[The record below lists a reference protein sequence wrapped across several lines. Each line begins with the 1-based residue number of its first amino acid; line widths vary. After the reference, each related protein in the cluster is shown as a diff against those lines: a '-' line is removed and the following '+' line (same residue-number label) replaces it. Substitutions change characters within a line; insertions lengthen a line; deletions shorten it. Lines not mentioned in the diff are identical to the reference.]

1 MENLARLQIGTVDFV
16 APDEIKVLLDLDA
29 PQSVAMNAGRP
40 RPFPRI
46 NGFVL
51 LPTEN
56 GFIVGQVT
64 WLAIEHSSFPKRK
77 GMQDFGL
84 IDLPFPLR
92 KMSISLLGTLV
103 NESTREE
110 AKYKF
115 KRGVHTF
122 PGLGD
127 PVVIPDAKQLRA
139 IVESGTDGRVL
150 IGYCPLADNAEVR
163 VNPDK
168 IFGRHL
174 AVLGNTGSGKSCSVA
189 GLIHWSLDE
198 AKKLTGDKNPNA
210 RFIVLDPNGEYS
222 KAFNNHK
229 ARVFKVEP
237 NEEAEE
243 LLLNVP
249 AWLWNSSEW
258 SAFTQASG
266 RAQKPL
272 LRRALRE
279 VRGGQRFDDESQI
292 KLKIRRYLS
301 SVIIGLKTD
310 LREQA
315 EKNDATKF
323 GYKLASFTE
332 DLNALADQYPEYS
345 ETIRGLAAI
354 SLEIT
359 NSSYASFNKGG
370 ETIVYYKPFSQ
381 EPVKSFI
388 QSIEVSLNEIG
399 GLVVDSGFGEDTPAV
414 FDPLV
419 LADHIEHLAQA
430 ENSPQFFDFL
440 IMRIR
445 TMLSDPRMISVA
457 GSHKEMSLVDWLERF
472 IGGDDANN
480 GNVSVIDLSLVPQEI
495 VHIVTAVISRLTFEA
510 LQRYRRNH
518 PDSKVLPTS
527 LVMEE
532 AHNFIKRYRDDSEE
546 ATASSMCCQ
555 VFEKIAREGRKFGLG
570 LVLSSQR
577 PSELSPTVLSQCNT
591 FLLHRITND
600 KDQEMVARLL
610 PDGLRGLIREI
621 PALPSQHAFLVGW
634 AAELPILTKM
644 KSLPDNL
651 RPTSDDPDYWNVW
664 TRTNDEG
671 EHEDRFVDWK
681 EISDEWQEVDLG
693 EDDLQ
698 GTEIDAE

>member
-1 MENLARLQIGTVDFV
+1 MISPMENLARLQIGTVDFV

-279 VRGGQRFDDESQI
+279 VRSGVVEDDSHDF
-292 KLKIRRYLS
+292 KLRRRLS
-301 SVIIGLKTD
+301 SACIM
-310 LREQA
+310 LRAEIRAGNNYQGWKFSPKLVALSEDIQAWMAEHANYANELHANHQCVEQILA
-315 EKNDATKF
+315 NKKRPNSKYYND
-323 GYKLASFTE
+323 
-332 DLNALADQYPEYS
+332 
-345 ETIRGLAAI
+345 
-354 SLEIT
+354 
-359 NSSYASFNKGG
+359 
-370 ETIVYYKPFSQ
+370 FSQ
-381 EPVKSFI
+381 TDIESIIASIGATLALLGGMVFQSGPSEDAPLPFI
-388 QSIEVSLNEIG
+388 GTDFV
-399 GLVVDSGFGEDTPAV
+399 
-414 FDPLV
+414 
-419 LADHIEHLAQA
+419 DHIETLAEQ
-430 ENSPQFFDFL
+430 ETSPQFFDYL

-445 TMLSDPRMISVA
+445 MMLSDKRMLSVA
-457 GSHKEMSLVDWLERF
+457 GNDKVSSLDGWLTDF
-472 IGGDDANN
+472 IGENDAKN
-480 GNVSVIDLSLVPQEI
+480 GCVSVIDLSLVPQEI

-518 PDSKVLPTS
+518 NDSKVLPTS

>member
-1 MENLARLQIGTVDFV
+1 MISPMENLARLQIGTVDFV

-64 WLAIEHSSFPKRK
+64 WLAVEHSSFPKRK

-122 PGLGD
+122 PSLGD

-150 IGYCPLADNAEVR
+150 IGHCPLADNAEVR
-163 VNPDK
+163 VNPDR

-198 AKKLTGDKNPNA
+198 AKRLTGDKNPNA

-222 KAFNNHK
+222 EAFNNHK

-279 VRGGQRFDDESQI
+279 VRSGVVEDDSHDF
-292 KLKIRRYLS
+292 KLRRRLS
-301 SVIIGLKTD
+301 SACIM
-310 LREQA
+310 LRAEIRAGNNYQGWKFSPKLVALSEDIQAWMAEHANYANELHANHQCVEQILA
-315 EKNDATKF
+315 NRKRPNSQYYND
-323 GYKLASFTE
+323 
-332 DLNALADQYPEYS
+332 
-345 ETIRGLAAI
+345 
-354 SLEIT
+354 
-359 NSSYASFNKGG
+359 
-370 ETIVYYKPFSQ
+370 FSQ
-381 EPVKSFI
+381 TDIESIIASICTTLALLGGMVFQSGPSEDAPLPFI
-388 QSIEVSLNEIG
+388 GTDFV
-399 GLVVDSGFGEDTPAV
+399 
-414 FDPLV
+414 
-419 LADHIEHLAQA
+419 DHIETLAEQ
-430 ENSPQFFDFL
+430 ETSPQFFDYL

-445 TMLSDPRMISVA
+445 MMLSDKRMLSVA
-457 GSHKEMSLVDWLERF
+457 GNDKVSSLDGWLTDF
-472 IGGDDANN
+472 IGENDAKN
-480 GNVSVIDLSLVPQEI
+480 GCVSVIDLSLVPQEI

-518 PDSKVLPTS
+518 NDSKVLPTS

-681 EISDEWQEVDLG
+681 EVSDEWQEVDLG
-693 EDDLQ
+693 EDDHQ
-698 GTEIDAE
+698 GAEIDAE

>member
-1 MENLARLQIGTVDFV
+1 MISPMESLARLQIGTVDFV
-16 APDEIKVLLDLDA
+16 APDEVKVLLDLDA
-29 PQSVAMNAGRP
+29 PQSMAMNAGKP

-56 GFIVGQVT
+56 GFIVGQIT

-77 GMQDFGL
+77 GIQDFGL

-92 KMSISLLGTLV
+92 KMSLSLLGTLV
-103 NESTREE
+103 NESNQENT
-110 AKYKF
+110 KYKF

-127 PVVIPDAKQLRA
+127 PVIIPDSIQLKA

-150 IGYCPLADNAEVR
+150 IGHCPLADNAEVR

-174 AVLGNTGSGKSCSVA
+174 AILGNTGSGKSCSVA
-189 GLIHWSLDE
+189 GLIHWSLAE
-198 AKKLTGDKNPNA
+198 AKKLSGDKNPNA
-210 RFIVLDPNGEYS
+210 RFLVIDPNGEYS
-222 KAFNNHK
+222 GAFDNHK

-237 NEEAEE
+237 DDTTNE

-279 VRGGQRFDDESQI
+279 VRCGIEEDEHSDDFR
-292 KLKIRRYLS
+292 LRRRLS
-301 SVIIGLKTD
+301 SAVIMLKSEV
-310 LREQA
+310 RAGNNYEGW
-315 EKNDATKF
+315 KF
-323 GYKLASFTE
+323 SPKLVALSE
-332 DLNALADQYPEYS
+332 DLQAWMEEHAAHAVELHVNNETVQNVLQSKSRPTKPPQY
-345 ETIRGLAAI
+345 IQ
-354 SLEIT
+354 
-359 NSSYASFNKGG
+359 
-370 ETIVYYKPFSQ
+370 YYNDFSQ
-381 EPVKSFI
+381 TDIE
-388 QSIEVSLNEIG
+388 SIISSINSTLNSLG
-399 GLVVDSGFGEDTPAV
+399 GLVFQSGPSEDA
-414 FDPLV
+414 PLPFKSTDFI
-419 LADHIEHLAQA
+419 DHIETLAEQ
-430 ENSPQFFDFL
+430 ETNPQFFDYL
-440 IMRIR
+440 VMRIR
-445 TMLSDPRMISVA
+445 MMLSDKRMLSVS
-457 GSHKEMSLVDWLERF
+457 GNNRELSLNQWLEEF
-472 IGGDDANN
+472 VGSSDASN
-480 GNVSVIDLSLVPQEI
+480 GCVSVIDLSLVPQEI
-495 VHIVTAVISRLTFEA
+495 VHIVTAVVSRLTFEA

-518 PDSKVLPTS
+518 PDNKVLPTS

-532 AHNFIKRYRDDSEE
+532 AHNFIKNYRNDSDE
-546 ATASSMCCQ
+546 ASASSMCCQ

-577 PSELSPTVLSQCNT
+577 PSELSSIVLSQCNT

-610 PDGLRGLIREI
+610 PDGIRGLIREI

-634 AAELPILTKM
+634 AAELPILTRM
-644 KSLPDNL
+644 LSLPERQ
-651 RPTSDDPDYWNVW
+651 RPHSDDPDYWNVW
-664 TRTNDEG
+664 TRTNSQG
-671 EHEDRFVDWK
+671 EPEERHVDWK
-681 EISDEWQEVDLG
+681 AISDEWQEVEVNEHIEEKNND
-693 EDDLQ
+693 E
-698 GTEIDAE
+698 

>member
-1 MENLARLQIGTVDFV
+1 MISPMENLARLQIGSVDFV
-16 APDEIKVLLDLDA
+16 SPDEVKVLLDLDA
-29 PQSVAMNAGRP
+29 PQSIAMNAGKP

-56 GFIVGQVT
+56 GFIVGQIT
-64 WLAIEHSSFPKRK
+64 WLAVEHSTFPKRK

-103 NESTREE
+103 NESTQQATR
-110 AKYKF
+110 YKF

-127 PVVIPDAKQLRA
+127 PVVIPDAVQLKA

-150 IGYCPLADNAEVR
+150 IGHCPLADNAEVK

-189 GLIHWSLDE
+189 GLIHWSLAE
-198 AKKLTGDKNPNA
+198 AKKLTGGNNPNA

-222 KAFNNHK
+222 NAFKNHN

-237 NEEAEE
+237 NEDAGE

-279 VRGGQRFDDESQI
+279 VRSGIEEDDNSEDFR
-292 KLKIRRYLS
+292 LRRRLS
-301 SVIIGLKTD
+301 SATILLKSEI
-310 LREQA
+310 RAGNNYQGW
-315 EKNDATKF
+315 KF
-323 GYKLASFTE
+323 SPKLVALSE
-332 DLNALADQYPEYS
+332 DLQAWMAEHADHAVELHSNHQVVELVLQRRKRP
-345 ETIRGLAAI
+345 
-354 SLEIT
+354 
-359 NSSYASFNKGG
+359 NSP
-370 ETIVYYKPFSQ
+370 YYNDFSQ
-381 EPVKSFI
+381 TDIEGILS
-388 QSIEVSLNEIG
+388 SIHKTLQKLG
-399 GLVVDSGFGEDTPAV
+399 GLVFQSGPSEDA
-414 FDPLV
+414 PLPFQGSEFI
-419 LADHIEHLAQA
+419 DHIETLAEQ
-430 ENSPQFFDFL
+430 ESNPQFFDYL
-440 IMRIR
+440 VMRIR
-445 TMLSDPRMISVA
+445 MMLSDKRMLSVA
-457 GSHKEMSLVDWLERF
+457 GNNRNLSLNTWLEEF
-472 IGGDDANN
+472 VGSSDATN
-480 GNVSVIDLSLVPQEI
+480 GCVSVIDLSLVPQEI

-510 LQRYRRNH
+510 LQRYRRKDPEN
-518 PDSKVLPTS
+518 KVLPTS

-532 AHNFIKRYRDDSEE
+532 AHNFIKRYRDDSDE

-644 KSLPDNL
+644 MSLPYKL
-651 RPTSDDPDYWNVW
+651 RPQSDDPDYWNVW
-664 TRTNDEG
+664 TRTNDKG
-671 EHEDRFVDWK
+671 ELEERTVDWK
-681 EISDEWQEVDLG
+681 AISDQWQEVSVE
-693 EDDLQ
+693 EDRNEQ
-698 GTEIDAE
+698 

>member
-1 MENLARLQIGTVDFV
+1 MISPMENLARLQIGTVDFV

-29 PQSVAMNAGRP
+29 PQSIAMNAGKP

-56 GFIVGQVT
+56 GFIVGQIT
-64 WLAIEHSSFPKRK
+64 WLAVEHSSFPKRK

-103 NESTREE
+103 NESSPKVT
-110 AKYKF
+110 KYKF

-127 PVVIPDAKQLRA
+127 PVVIPDAIQLKA

-150 IGYCPLADNAEVR
+150 IGHCPLADNAEVR
-163 VNPDK
+163 VNPDRV
-168 IFGRHL
+168 FGRHL

-189 GLIHWSLDE
+189 GLIHLSLAE
-198 AKKLTGDKNPNA
+198 AKKFSGDKNPNA
-210 RFIVLDPNGEYS
+210 RFLVLDPNGEYS
-222 KAFNNHK
+222 EAFKNHK

-237 NEEAEE
+237 NETASE

-279 VRGGQRFDDESQI
+279 VRCGVDEDDNSDDFR
-292 KLKIRRYLS
+292 LRRRLS
-301 SVIIGLKTD
+301 SAAIMLKSEV
-310 LREQA
+310 RAGNNYQGW
-315 EKNDATKF
+315 KF
-323 GYKLASFTE
+323 SPKLVALSE
-332 DLNALADQYPEYS
+332 DLQGWMTEHADHAVELHANHQAVEQSLQKRKRPNSQYY
-345 ETIRGLAAI
+345 
-354 SLEIT
+354 
-359 NSSYASFNKGG
+359 ND
-370 ETIVYYKPFSQ
+370 FSQ
-381 EPVKSFI
+381 SD
-388 QSIEVSLNEIG
+388 IEKILSSLDITLQKLG
-399 GLVVDSGFGEDTPAV
+399 GLVFHSGPSEDA
-414 FDPLV
+414 PLPFQG
-419 LADHIEHLAQA
+419 ADFIDHIETLAEQ
-430 ENSPQFFDFL
+430 ETNPQFFDYL
-440 IMRIR
+440 VMRIR
-445 TMLSDPRMISVA
+445 MMLSDKRMLLVA
-457 GSHKEMSLVDWLERF
+457 GNNRELSLNQWLEEF
-472 IGGDDANN
+472 VGSNDASN
-480 GNVSVIDLSLVPQEI
+480 GCVSVIDLSLVPQEI
-495 VHIVTAVISRLTFEA
+495 VHIVTAVVSRLTFEA
-510 LQRYRRNH
+510 LQRYRRKH
-518 PDSKVLPTS
+518 PVNKVLPTS

-532 AHNFIKRYRDDSEE
+532 AHNFIKRYRDDSDE

-644 KSLPDNL
+644 LSLPERQ
-651 RPTSDDPDYWNVW
+651 RPHSDDPDYWNVW
-664 TRTNDEG
+664 TRTNSEG
-671 EHEDRFVDWK
+671 KPEERSVDWK
-681 EISDEWQEVDLG
+681 AISDEWQEVEVG
-693 EDDLQ
+693 EHNDEQEDKSD
-698 GTEIDAE
+698 E